1 MLLKEEDTWFRREL
15 TSSESKRPRAKICTG
30 GRVSKET
37 SKTGVQQPPGT
48 LCEGLNHSKPLSQK
62 CHTHPAEVLIW
73 CGQLSTEAPGLGP
86 DEEGII

>member
-30 GRVSKET
+30 WRVSKET

-48 LCEGLNHSKPLSQK
+48 LCEGLNHSKPALSEMPQTPSRGSDLVWAVE
-62 CHTHPAEVLIW
+62 HRGPR
-73 CGQLSTEAPGLGP
+73 PGA
-86 DEEGII
+86 